1 MLIKFKKVHE
11 LAKLPKQGKQ
21 GDAAFDLSCVEDF
34 DIRPGETR
42 MVSTGL
48 VLSDMSEWDDRGD
61 SVFLQIVG
69 RSGLASKGLFPLGG
83 IVDATYRGE
92 IKVLLHNG
100 NTHHFYKSELPGD
113 TELRGIIIEPIKFK
127 AGDRIASMLI
137 QKVVTNDSMDR
148 VVFEESSDISET
160 NRGAHGFGSTG

>member
-1 MLIKFKKVHE
+1 MKVVFKRVHPN
-11 LAKLPKQGKQ
+11 AKLPTQGKK

-34 DIRPGETR
+34 EIRPGETL

-48 VLSDMSEWDDRGD
+48 VLADMSEWDDKGD

-69 RSGLASKGLFPLGG
+69 RSGLASKGLFPIGG

-100 NTHHFYKSELPGD
+100 NTHHFYKSGLPGD
-113 TELRGIIIEPIKFK
+113 TELRGIMIEPVKFK

-137 QKVVTNDSMDR
+137 QKVVTNDSLGR
-148 VVFEESSDISET
+148 VVFEESDDVSTT
-160 NRGAHGFGSTG
+160 NR